1 MVVDD
6 FNVFRSSI
14 NPAETDTPLGVD
26 PDGMLS
32 SSVPTQ
38 RLQPVAGRNPQV
50 LKVGG
55 STDCCQTTL
64 RRSHQISGKS
74 LGAHDFGDGRNEFPS
89 K

>member
-50 LKVGG
+50 LQIDG
-55 STDCCQTTL
+55 SPNCCQTTL
-64 RRSHQISGKS
+64 RRSHQISRKS
-74 LGAHDFGDGRNEFPS
+74 LWTDAFGDGRNEFPS